1 MDVTK
6 HLLRTELYIGDPFL
20 EALVPFIEFG
30 AELYIGDP
38 FLEARVPF
46 LEFGVEQRVGDLF
59 LGASE
64 DGTNSLHETGDELVS
79 TCELQ
84 VGLESALTWAKSCHV
99 PHGELI
105 C

>member
-6 HLLRTELYIGDPFL
+6 HLLRTELYIGDPLL

-59 LGASE
+59 FGSQRGWHQQPTRNRRRA
-64 DGTNSLHETGDELVS
+64 
-79 TCELQ
+79 
-84 VGLESALTWAKSCHV
+84 
-99 PHGELI
+99 GEYM
-105 C
+105 